1 MTTVSLVL
9 TVAAVALA
17 TALWRRIPAP
27 PVLLLAGLML
37 GASGLLPGGPLLQH
51 TMLLGLTF
59 LVFVVGSEL
68 DVSRVGDQLGVAV
81 RAGIAQFVALG
92 AIGFLAA
99 QLFGFEWL
107 AACYVALALTSS
119 STLLIVSVLRQR
131 QQLFE
136 PYARIVLGAM
146 LVQDA
151 LVVLLLPI
159 LTHATDDAAAIV
171 SATGATIGMI
181 ALSFVCVRWVA
192 PRILL
197 RWRLD
202 DESMLL
208 VVLSILFIF
217 LHLAHLAD
225 LPLVIGAFLAG
236 VSLSGFPVRGVVRAQ
251 LNSLSD
257 FFLAIFFVAL
267 GASVSLP
274 GWRQML
280 LEGILLTSVLLFT
293 PPLVMLIVRRAGLSL
308 RASIEAA
315 HLMAQCGELSLVV
328 VLLGVERQHLPP
340 NLLSATIMLV
350 VFTMTLMPFLS
361 SDAVT
366 WRLMRWIPGQR
377 RPANEKRPSG
387 HVLLLGCGRHTR
399 TILER
404 LLQQGQQIVVV
415 DDDAGVVETL
425 RRSGVTAFRGD
436 GADYRVLRD
445 AGARDARVIVSTMRR
460 RRDNERL
467 LRFSRHG
474 LVLIRVFTPEDGR
487 YLQDLGATPIVEADA
502 AADEFLQHFE
512 AILAPTA
519 EVTPGSTDTTSA
531 EEDRIVADG

>member
-1 MTTVSLVL
+1 MTTISLVL
-9 TVAAVALA
+9 TVAAIAFA
-17 TALWRRIPAP
+17 TALWRRVPAP
-27 PVLLLAGLML
+27 PVLLLAGLLL

-51 TMLLGLTF
+51 TMFLGLTF

-159 LTHATDDAAAIV
+159 LTHATDGAAAIV

-217 LHLAHLAD
+217 LHLAHVAD

-404 LLQQGQQIVVV
+404 LLQQGQQVVVV

-425 RRSGVTAFRGD
+425 RRNGVTAFRGD

-512 AILAPTA
+512 AILASTA

-531 EEDRIVADG
+531 EEDPLVADR